1 MYLPPLE
8 GITRGRNKLK
18 RANGALNMNTIK
30 LSWRKTAIS
39 ALLTSAALLS
49 INAYAA
55 NPNAPGL
62 LSTSPSQSVAR
73 LPDKAIANRSKA
85 VKVNYGQL
93 RSGRLSIDLPDGV
106 SLDAVRDL
114 QQEMGNN
121 KYAWVGHANG
131 NKANRVVIGVSGDAV
146 AGSFSYQ
153 GRLFKLEP
161 RPDGSHVVS
170 EVQPGDPAP
179 ELDPIPVDADTG
191 TSGTATSGDAVA
203 ADGGTTI
210 DVLVAYTPEVQSIF
224 GASGAEALVVLAVAE
239 ANQAYA
245 NSGMTPRLNLVHTTL
260 TNYTESGDMGT
271 DLSRLRST
279 NDGYMDELH
288 TLRESHGA
296 DLVSLIEHEPQYC
309 GIAYRMTSASSSFA
323 SSAFSIVHNSCATGY
338 YSFAHELGHNQG
350 AHHDPANAS
359 GAIYPYAY
367 GHQAGSAGFRTVMA

>member
-1 MYLPPLE
+1 
-8 GITRGRNKLK
+8 
-18 RANGALNMNTIK
+18 MNTIK

-39 ALLTSAALLS
+39 ALLCSASLIG

-62 LSTSPSQSVAR
+62 LSTLPGKSQAR
-73 LPDKAIANRSKA
+73 LPDQAIAARSKA
-85 VKVNYGQL
+85 VTINYGQL
-93 RSGRLSIDLPDGV
+93 RSGRMSIDLPDGV

-179 ELDPIPVDADTG
+179 EMDPIPVDAEPG
-191 TSGTATSGDAVA
+191 TAGTATSGDAVA
-203 ADGGTTI
+203 ADGGTVI
-210 DVLVAYTPEVQSIF
+210 DVLVAYTPEVQSRY
-224 GASGAEALVVLAVAE
+224 GASGAEALVVQAVAE

-260 TNYTESGDMGT
+260 TNYTESGDMAPT
-271 DLSRLRST
+271 
-279 NDGYMDELH
+279 
-288 TLRESHGA
+288 
-296 DLVSLIEHEPQYC
+296 
-309 GIAYRMTSASSSFA
+309 
-323 SSAFSIVHNSCATGY
+323 
-338 YSFAHELGHNQG
+338 
-350 AHHDPANAS
+350 
-359 GAIYPYAY
+359 
-367 GHQAGSAGFRTVMA
+367 